1 MEYTSLLR
9 VPKME
14 KEVKIVEEGEY
25 VPKKKAKI
33 DEEIKK
39 LILMKKKPKF
49 LRQQWFQFK
58 KLGKKWR
65 RPKGRHSKL
74 RKSLGYRPP
83 KPKIGYGT
91 PKKIRGRHPSGFVE
105 KMVFSIND
113 LKDIDPEKEAIRI
126 AHSVGKKKRME
137 IIGIADEKGIRV
149 LNRGV

>member
-1 MEYTSLLR
+1 ME
-9 VPKME
+9 E
-14 KEVKIVEEGEY
+14 EVKIVEEGEY
-25 VPKKKAKI
+25 TPKKKAKI
-33 DEEIKK
+33 DEETKK
-39 LILMKKKPKF
+39 LLSKKKKPKF

-58 KLGKKWR
+58 RLGMKWR

-91 PKKIRGRHPSGFVE
+91 PKKIRGLHPSGFKE
-105 KMVFSIND
+105 KIVYC
-113 LKDIDPEKEAIRI
+113 LKDLENVDAEREAIRI
-126 AHSVGKKKRME
+126 AHGVGKKKRME

>member
-1 MEYTSLLR
+1 MEYTLLLR
-9 VPKME
+9 VPEME
-14 KEVKIVEEGEY
+14 EEVKIIEEGEY

-33 DEEIKK
+33 DEEAKELLSK
-39 LILMKKKPKF
+39 KKKPKF
-49 LRQQWFQFK
+49 IRQQWFQFK

-91 PKKIRGRHPSGFVE
+91 PKKIRGLHPSGFVE
-105 KMVFSIND
+105 RLVHRPSD
-113 LKDIDPEKEAIRI
+113 LENIDAEKEAIRI
-126 AHSVGKKKRME
+126 AHGVGKKKKME

-149 LNRGV
+149 LNRGI